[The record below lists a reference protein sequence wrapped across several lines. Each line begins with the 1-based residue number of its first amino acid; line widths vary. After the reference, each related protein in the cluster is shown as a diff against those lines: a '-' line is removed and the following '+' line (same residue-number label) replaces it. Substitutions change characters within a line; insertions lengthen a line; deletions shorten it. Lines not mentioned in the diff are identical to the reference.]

1 MNESAST
8 NFPIVSLAHQ
18 LQPAQ
23 VEQAMSLISQAQRIA
38 LLAHEHPD
46 GDCLGSAIGFAHILR
61 QLGKTC
67 VPACADPIPRA
78 FSFLP
83 GSETLQ
89 TTLGDEHFDLV
100 IALDAGELTRY
111 GSLFAQHSAFLQ
123 QATIINIDH
132 HVSSQGCG
140 QVNIIEPT
148 AAATAELLVLFQ
160 QQTSLPLNKDAAICL
175 LTGLITDTGSFQYS
189 STTPRTLETA
199 AVLLAAGA
207 APELIVKPI
216 FRSHP
221 LAQVRYE
228 AAVTANIQTSCNGR
242 LIWSYATDE
251 TIAETG
257 LTPDMDDNC
266 SGMLRDIEGVQIA
279 AFFKSFG
286 NPHETRISLRSE
298 APYDVSK
305 VCMRFGGG
313 GHLRAAGATI
323 ALPLNEAMKQVIAE
337 LEHEIAEMD
346 NKEETL

>member
-1 MNESAST
+1 MNESMST
-8 NFPIVSLAHQ
+8 RSLVDQ
-18 LQPAQ
+18 LQPVQ
-23 VEQAMSLISQAQRIA
+23 VEQAMSLLSQAQRIA

-67 VPACADPIPRA
+67 VPACADPLPRA

-83 GSETLQ
+83 GVEMLQ
-89 TTLGDEHFDLV
+89 TTLGDEQFDLV

-111 GSLFAQHSAFLQ
+111 GSRFTQHSAFLQ

-132 HVSSQGCG
+132 HISSTGCG

-160 QQTSLPLNKDAAICL
+160 QQAHLPLNKDAAVCL

-189 STTPRTLETA
+189 STTPRTLQA
-199 AVLLAAGA
+199 AACLLAAGA
-207 APELIVKPI
+207 TPEQIVKPL
-216 FRSHP
+216 FCSRP
-221 LAQVRYE
+221 LAQVRYD
-228 AAVTANIQTSCNGR
+228 AAVVANVQTACDGR

-251 TIAETG
+251 TVAKTG
-257 LTPDMDDNC
+257 LTPDMNDSC
-266 SGMLRDIEGVQIA
+266 TAMLRDIEGVQIA

-286 NPHETRISLRSE
+286 NPHQTRISLRSE
-298 APYDVSK
+298 APYDVAK

-313 GHLRAAGATI
+313 GHVRAAGATI
-323 ALPLNEAMKQVIAE
+323 ALPLEEAMKLVIAE
-337 LEHEIAEMD
+337 LEREIAETD
-346 NKEETL
+346 S